1 MGLCLK
7 EDKRQRE
14 NAKAVLK
21 IAAKISADPKAQ
33 ALGATDME
41 HFHWLWKKYTRS
53 KYYDPAT
60 IRIEESDVKLFE
72 LGVKEW
78 QKGLTKRSEFFGR
91 NFKLPK
97 ALAGGVK
104 GGQDFITRV
113 GEAVSY
119 NQRQMKEGSKQIDE
133 MTQGLYNMFNDEG
146 SSIIA
151 EAKAGWSKKDYKHF
165 RSLERDLMLADP
177 NTKAQTDALD
187 AVIGFIGSGTK
198 GDPLGGKILRRYQKL
213 LSMEALPETPNE
225 ENIVHHWNILR
236 ADSMKNLL
244 NASISARRTIETLQ
258 EGEHRS
264 NLVKAYETLQEQIDA
279 LLVEGGESLKKM
291 SNEYREQNG
300 IFVPEEKSAFM
311 IYDPVTKTSNPY
323 VKINS
328 ATGEQ
333 VMGIKQYSPKYVIE
347 LTDIMQNL
355 SNYAKSPDKALWNNM
370 TPEQITRQIET
381 EINPSAISNRLK
393 VAGETEKYWSL
404 DPIYYLNKYVH
415 DVASFNMRSRINHA
429 YAEATIPIVE
439 AIRRNNAKGGDI
451 EVGEYSGYLL
461 DVLTEVK
468 DSALMQ
474 GGATNGLDHA
484 VRLINAFEYISKLG
498 FSVRGGLKNRTQGLF
513 NWVRYG
519 TRGYRISRDF
529 KNTSTR
535 EYDSADAQDL
545 TNEAMIKRQLKRFG
559 LMIGVK
565 KEAAKLSAAT
575 AGSLDMVLIPKGFDV
590 DNQGRLIVAGKDSNL
605 KRAADATAWAAEKT
619 SGMMRWAENRNRNST
634 FEMAFAHS
642 FLAEKNRK
650 AYHKKALIE
659 GGIENPTNEQIYDR
673 IENIAGNE
681 AFEMVKFLHYDYD
694 NWAKAKILRSGG
706 EGMWQKTGAG
716 RVVGQYQHFKF
727 AFFDMQYN
735 MIKDGMRDV
744 KAFKFTEKDPTDPTK
759 TIVSQNFSQMMR
771 LVSLY
776 SLVPGLIG
784 LVTDYD
790 VGGVMSAFGN
800 YLTPFQEDRRGKGDR
815 GSATGLIENPV
826 IEEASKLLEFF
837 ANSKDGD
844 MNEQSKHYSAYY
856 GKGPITGS
864 LGPFISD
871 ILTAAELT
879 DFLNLTGAEYAEQ
892 KKLNYDP
899 NDPDWWYNVSRI
911 FSIQGSRTFWKTIP
925 AAMKGQWEKIAR
937 METGAYKPKWI
948 TKWREKQVKKLAKAT
963 YGGSIAPG
971 IDILPTVKFKEKSRD
986 TSRINKRALA
996 SLAGL

>member
-1 MGLCLK
+1 MGLCLSK
-7 EDKRQRE
+7 DKRQRE
-14 NAKAVLK
+14 NAKKVMG
-21 IAAKISADPKAQ
+21 IVAKYSADSKVQ
-33 ALGATDME
+33 ALGANDIG
-41 HFHWLWKKYTRS
+41 HFNWLWKKYTRA
-53 KYYDPAT
+53 KDYDPAT
-60 IRIEESDVKLFE
+60 IRIEESDIRLFE

-78 QKGLTKRSEFFGR
+78 KKNLTKRSGFFGN

-97 ALAGGVK
+97 VLARGVK
-104 GGQDFITRV
+104 GGSEFIANIE
-113 GEAVSY
+113 EAVSY
-119 NQRQMKEGSKQIDE
+119 NQRQMKEGKKQIDE
-133 MTQGLYNMFNDEG
+133 MTQGLYNMFFDQE
-146 SSIIA
+146 SSIII
-151 EAKAGWSKKDYKHF
+151 EAGAGWSKKEYKRF
-165 RSLERDLMLADP
+165 RSLEKDLMNAEP
-177 NTKAQTDALD
+177 NTKEQTDALNE
-187 AVIGFIGSGTK
+187 ITNFIGSGTE

-213 LSMEALPETPNE
+213 LSMETRPETQNE

-264 NLVKAYETLQEQIDA
+264 NLVKAYETIQEQIDA
-279 LLVEGGESLKKM
+279 LLVEGGKSLKKM
-291 SNEYREQNG
+291 SNEYREENG
-300 IFVPEEKSAFM
+300 IFVPEEKSALM
-311 IYDPVTKTSNPY
+311 VYDPATKTSIPY
-323 VKINS
+323 IKTNS
-328 ATGEQ
+328 TTGEQ
-333 VMGIKQYSPKYVIE
+333 VVGIKKYFPKYVIE
-347 LTDIMQNL
+347 LTDIVHNL
-355 SNYAKSPDKALWNNM
+355 NNYAKSPDKALWNNM
-370 TPEQITRQIET
+370 TPEQITNQIER
-381 EINPSAISNRLK
+381 EINPTAISNRLK

-404 DPIYYLNKYVH
+404 DPHHYLNMYVH

-429 YAEATIPIVE
+429 YAEATLPIVE
-439 AIRRNNAKGGDI
+439 AIRRNNAKGGNI
-451 EVGEYSGYLL
+451 EVGEYSGYLIDL
-461 DVLTEVK
+461 LTEIK

-474 GGATNGLDHA
+474 GGATHGLDHA

-513 NWVRYG
+513 NWVRFG
-519 TRGYRISRDF
+519 TRGYRVSKDF

-575 AGSLDMVLIPKGFDV
+575 AGSLDLVLIPKGFDT
-590 DNQGRLIVAGKDSNL
+590 DSQGKLIVASKESNL
-605 KRAADATAWAAEKT
+605 KRAADATAWAAEKS

-642 FLAEKNRK
+642 FLAEKHRK

-659 GGIENPTNEQIYDR
+659 KGIENPTNEQIYDR

-681 AFEMVKFLHYDYD
+681 AFETVKFLHYDYD
-694 NWAKAKILRSGG
+694 NWAKARILQG
-706 EGMWQKTGAG
+706 KVG

-771 LVSLY
+771 LASLY

-899 NDPDWWYNVSRI
+899 NDSDWWYNVARI
-911 FSIQGSRTFWKTIP
+911 FNIQASRTFWKTIP
-925 AAMKGQWEKIAR
+925 AAMKGQWEKIFR

-948 TKWREKQVKKLAKAT
+948 TKWREKQVKKIAGAT
-963 YGGSIAPG
+963 YGAT
-971 IDILPTVKFKEKSRD
+971 DILPDVKFKEKSRD
-986 TSRINKRALA
+986 TARINKRALA